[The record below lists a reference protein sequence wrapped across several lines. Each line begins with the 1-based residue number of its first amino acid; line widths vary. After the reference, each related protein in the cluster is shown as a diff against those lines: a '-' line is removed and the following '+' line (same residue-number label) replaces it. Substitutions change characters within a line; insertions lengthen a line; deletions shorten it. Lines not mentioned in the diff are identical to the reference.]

1 MSRVALVQMVSGTD
15 PEVNLEQAIEGVIAA
30 KEQGSSLVLLPENF
44 LLFDSKRLVEF
55 ANSRQAQL
63 AIEML
68 AEAAIEHSI
77 WILAGSFP
85 VPSADGRV
93 FARSLLFSAAGE
105 QVAQYDKRHL
115 FDVDVADS
123 KGAYRES
130 SWIAPGEALSLAL
143 TPVGQLGLSI
153 CYDLRFP
160 AHYQRLR
167 QLGAE
172 LITVPSAFTQ
182 VTGQAHWEVL
192 LRARA
197 IENQCYI
204 LGAGQAGDHGNN
216 RLTFGH
222 SMIVDPWGE
231 VIAQS
236 KPQGFDVV
244 SAHIDLQR
252 LQRIRA
258 EMPVL
263 SQRRDSL

>member
-1 MSRVALVQMVSGTD
+1 MSRVALVQMVSGAD
-15 PEVNLEQAIEGVIAA
+15 PKANLAQAIEGVIAA
-30 KEQGSSLVLLPENF
+30 KEQGSALVLLPENF
-44 LLFDSKRLVEF
+44 LLFDSKRLIEF
-55 ANSRQAQL
+55 AHSSRADEAIQAL
-63 AIEML
+63 AQ
-68 AEAAIEHSI
+68 AAIEHSI

-85 VPSADGRV
+85 VPSADGRA
-93 FARSLLFSAAGE
+93 FSRSLLFSDSGE

-130 SWIAPGEALSLAL
+130 SWIAPGEALSLAR
-143 TPVGQLGLSI
+143 TPVGELGLSI

-160 AHYQRLR
+160 AHFQRLR

-172 LITVPSAFTQ
+172 LISVPSAFTQ
-182 VTGQAHWEVL
+182 VTGEAHWEVL

-204 LGAGQAGDHGNN
+204 LGAGQGGDHGNS
-216 RLTFGH
+216 RLTYGH

-236 KPQGFDVV
+236 KPQGFDVI
-244 SAHIDLQR
+244 SAEIDLA
-252 LQRIRA
+252 LLARIRTA
-258 EMPVL
+258 MPVL
-263 SQRRDSL
+263 AQRRDY